1 LSEFVARNN
10 ASLRTLIDQHGVS
23 LKELPEAV
31 LKGLADLSDD
41 VMNDLASRD
50 PLSQKVMN
58 SMLAFRKDVSAW
70 TAIAETAVSQAR
82 SL

>member
-1 LSEFVARNN
+1 
-10 ASLRTLIDQHGVS
+10 
-23 LKELPEAV
+23 
-31 LKGLADLSDD
+31 
-41 VMNDLASRD
+41 MNDLASRD

-70 TAIAETAVSQAR
+70 TAIAETAMSQAR